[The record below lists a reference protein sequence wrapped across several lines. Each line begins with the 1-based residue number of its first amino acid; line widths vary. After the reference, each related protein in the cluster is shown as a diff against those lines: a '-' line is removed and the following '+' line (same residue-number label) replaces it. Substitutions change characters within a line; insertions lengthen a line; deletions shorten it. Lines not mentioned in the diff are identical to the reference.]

1 MYLTILHTES
11 STGWGGQE
19 HRTYKEMLGL
29 SRLGHRVLLVCQVGA
44 ELGVRLRAQGFEV
57 HEIAMR
63 NSADIFSVWRMARL
77 FRAEKVDVVNTH
89 SGRDS
94 ILAGVA
100 GRLSGKLVVRTRHL
114 AMPITSRFTYSTVP
128 HHVVC
133 VSEFVRQYLI
143 SEKIPEAQTS
153 TVYTGIDPAAL
164 QAPENPSLR
173 KELGLLPTDKIIL
186 TVAILRRKK
195 GHRFIVSAAKEILS
209 KHPNA
214 HFVFAGDG
222 AQLKNLE
229 VQIKAENVS
238 KNFHLLGLRKDMANL
253 LASADLFVLPTE
265 QEALGTSYIEAMS
278 FGLPIIGSNTG
289 GVPEVVSHGNNGFL
303 TDAGDIPAL
312 TNAINALLGD
322 EKLCQK
328 MGGESRQR
336 VSTLFH
342 VDTMCAGME
351 ALYRRLLKKF

>member
-1 MYLTILHTES
+1 M
-11 STGWGGQE
+11 
-19 HRTYKEMLGL
+19 
-29 SRLGHRVLLVCQVGA
+29 
-44 ELGVRLRAQGFEV
+44 
-57 HEIAMR
+57 
-63 NSADIFSVWRMARL
+63 
-77 FRAEKVDVVNTH
+77 
-89 SGRDS
+89 
-94 ILAGVA
+94 
-100 GRLSGKLVVRTRHL
+100 
-114 AMPITSRFTYSTVP
+114 
-128 HHVVC
+128 
-133 VSEFVRQYLI
+133 
-143 SEKIPEAQTS
+143 
-153 TVYTGIDPAAL
+153 
-164 QAPENPSLR
+164 
-173 KELGLLPTDKIIL
+173 
-186 TVAILRRKK
+186 RRKK